1 MKRVLVYVGYK
12 TINYGSVLQAF
23 ATVKMLKKINAD
35 PVLLNLD
42 GLWKKIRVKKMKFY
56 LSSGDF
62 LFLLQSKGRMYCSK
76 VYEKCNA
83 LYGKKISSRRKKF
96 DTFIRTQLTLT
107 KEVSEFHEISTLLE
121 PYDAVLLGS
130 DQVWLPSSVVT
141 DIYTLHFVEDNH
153 ITKAAYAP
161 SFGIDKIPKKYQNKY
176 REMLNDI
183 TYVSVRE
190 ESGKK
195 IVKEIAGIDCPVVAD
210 PVIMLDKN
218 EWEHYLPYEK
228 KSEKK
233 YIFVYLI
240 GNNRWQREWI
250 KQYAAACGIK
260 TVALVHLDEHISY
273 DEKYFDQILIDESP
287 VDFFNWI
294 RNAELIFTDSYH
306 CLLFSL
312 LENKEVWCFRR
323 FDDSK
328 KISTNSRIYN
338 ILLKLQIEERLLTRE
353 STVDS
358 CLSKC
363 IDYTVVNRELSCLQQ
378 ESWNFLRMAVNG
390 KL

>member
-1 MKRVLVYVGYK
+1 M
-12 TINYGSVLQAF
+12 
-23 ATVKMLKKINAD
+23 
-35 PVLLNLD
+35 
-42 GLWKKIRVKKMKFY
+42 
-56 LSSGDF
+56 
-62 LFLLQSKGRMYCSK
+62 
-76 VYEKCNA
+76 
-83 LYGKKISSRRKKF
+83 
-96 DTFIRTQLTLT
+96 
-107 KEVSEFHEISTLLE
+107 
-121 PYDAVLLGS
+121 
-130 DQVWLPSSVVT
+130 
-141 DIYTLHFVEDNH
+141 
-153 ITKAAYAP
+153 
-161 SFGIDKIPKKYQNKY
+161 
-176 REMLNDI
+176 
-183 TYVSVRE
+183 
-190 ESGKK
+190 
-195 IVKEIAGIDCPVVAD
+195 
-210 PVIMLDKN
+210 
-218 EWEHYLPYEK
+218 
-228 KSEKK
+228 
-233 YIFVYLI
+233 
-240 GNNRWQREWI
+240 
-250 KQYAAACGIK
+250 
-260 TVALVHLDEHISY
+260 HLDEHISY

-358 CLSKC
+358 CLFKC